1 LGDLKWCNI
10 IFEFVFCARAFA
22 MDPAATFVATSLS
35 PLTLVA
41 NDTTVVDASF
51 VLYGHA
57 AAALRDGACVATLF
71 FVCPR

>member
-1 LGDLKWCNI
+1 
-10 IFEFVFCARAFA
+10 

-57 AAALRDGACVATLF
+57 AAALRDGACVAALF
-71 FVCPR
+71 FRVPAR